1 MAKKQKK
8 ELPPEERLA
17 AARVPEEEWPYELP
31 EDWAWVYIKA
41 GFEVTSSK
49 RVHKEDWLS
58 DGIPFYRTREL
69 VKLSDD
75 GYVENELFISEQLY
89 NEFKES
95 YGVPQEGDILI
106 SGVGTIGVPYI
117 VDSSQKFYFKDGN
130 VIWFKN
136 LGLFLP
142 KYIFYLYKSQFM
154 YNQLHAMS
162 SGTTVDTY
170 TIVNAKKT
178 KVPLPPLEIQ
188 QQIVTNIERLFAK
201 LDQAKEKAQQTLAT
215 AEPRKAAIL
224 HQAFTGQLTEKWR
237 AENGVAIESWETLTL
252 NDCGEWNGGG
262 TPSMQHDEYWENG
275 NIPWITSKDM
285 KSNLIEDTLMH
296 VNMVGVENS
305 SAKLIE
311 KPSLLFVT
319 RSGILRRMLP
329 IAMVKKAFTVNQ
341 DLKVLTPSE
350 EINLDYL
357 FWACRAKEREI
368 LATCMKSGTTVESI
382 NFSALKQVEI
392 PIPSLEEQKHIALV
406 LDFLLE
412 DEGNF
417 RKKVIEVID
426 SCDATKKAILA
437 KAFRGEWQQRP

>member
-188 QQIVTNIERLFAK
+188 QQIVTNIERLFTK
-201 LDQAKEKAQQTLAT
+201 LDQAREKAQQTLAT

-224 HQAFTGQLTEKWR
+224 HQAFTGKLTEKWR
-237 AENGVAIESWETLTL
+237 TENGVVLDEWEEKKF
-252 NDCGEWNGGG
+252 GELVADARLGLVR
-262 TPSMQHDEYWENG
+262 SKKEQG
-275 NIPWITSKDM
+275 NNKQYKYLKMNNITSDGRVDL
-285 KSNLIEDTLMH
+285 SDIVFVDAD
-296 VNMVGVENS
+296 ENE
-305 SAKLIE
+305 ADWFE
-311 KPSLLFVT
+311 
-319 RSGILRRMLP
+319 LRH
-329 IAMVKKAFTVNQ
+329 
-341 DLKVLTPSE
+341 
-350 EINLDYL
+350 
-357 FWACRAKEREI
+357 
-368 LATCMKSGTTVESI
+368 G
-382 NFSALKQVEI
+382 
-392 PIPSLEEQKHIALV
+392 
-406 LDFLLE
+406 DFLFNTRNSYELVGKNAVW
-412 DEGNF
+412 DLNCSNQVLFNNNLMRVRFKQGINPFLVRFYLNSNEGK
-417 RKKVIEVID
+417 RKLD
-426 SCDATKKAILA
+426 SCKKKYYKYRSYLC
-437 KAFRGEWQQRP
+437 

>member
-8 ELPPEERLA
+8 ELSPEERLA
-17 AARVPEEEWPYELP
+17 AARVPEEEWPYKLP
-31 EDWAWVYIKA
+31 EGWEWVRLEGIIDEIK
-41 GFEVTSSK
+41 
-49 RVHKEDWLS
+49 
-58 DGIPFYRTREL
+58 
-69 VKLSDD
+69 
-75 GYVENELFISEQLY
+75 N
-89 NEFKES
+89 
-95 YGVPQEGDILI
+95 
-106 SGVGTIGVPYI
+106 
-117 VDSSQKFYFKDGN
+117 
-130 VIWFKN
+130 
-136 LGLFLP
+136 
-142 KYIFYLYKSQFM
+142 
-154 YNQLHAMS
+154 
-162 SGTTVDTY
+162 GTTIKQDKSGNGVSVTRIESLQNQTIDFSRLG
-170 TIVNAKKT
+170 TIVNEEEIKDSDWYRVGDIALSHINSADHVGKT
-178 KVPLPPLEIQ
+178 ALITREMLPLVHGMNLLRLRFGKYLLPKLFQLYSQSLQYKEAVIERINRAVNQVSINQKQIKSIPFPLPPLEIQ
-188 QQIVTNIERLFAK
+188 QQIVVNIESLFAK
-201 LDQAKEKAQQTLAT
+201 LDQAEEKALQTLAT
-215 AEPRKAAIL
+215 AETRKAAIL